1 MTTVVVI
8 VVIRKKKWLDPPLY
22 DYEEEGRQLLF
33 IKFYFGKY
41 FTHLNFASPSEIL
54 IILVLWLKL
63 SFNGVSCETM
73 WRLQKHQIHTC
84 DKVDIVVGWGAIVGI
99 SGNHGV
105 GGLGGLEGI
114 RGCGRAPGNAMVT
127 TSIIAELE
135 KASTFTQD
143 INYQDID
150 FHSPSALHSPQKSPH
165 VSLLSP
171 QLQTL
176 FSSKLYFFPNF
187 FFPIYCLSSSN
198 SADPSSWLVVQL

>member
-1 MTTVVVI
+1 MGG
-8 VVIRKKKWLDPPLY
+8 L
-22 DYEEEGRQLLF
+22 EGW
-33 IKFYFGKY
+33 
-41 FTHLNFASPSEIL
+41 E
-54 IILVLWLKL
+54 
-63 SFNGVSCETM
+63 
-73 WRLQKHQIHTC
+73 
-84 DKVDIVVGWGAIVGI
+84 
-99 SGNHGV
+99 
-105 GGLGGLEGI
+105 GLGGLEGI

-187 FFPIYCLSSSN
+187 FFSNLLSFFFKLCRSFLMAGC
-198 SADPSSWLVVQL
+198 SALSTSWLSIKTAFVWRLFLHWVF

>member
-8 VVIRKKKWLDPPLY
+8 VVIRKKKWLD
-22 DYEEEGRQLLF
+22 EEGRR
-33 IKFYFGKY
+33 K
-41 FTHLNFASPSEIL
+41 T
-54 IILVLWLKL
+54 
-63 SFNGVSCETM
+63 
-73 WRLQKHQIHTC
+73 
-84 DKVDIVVGWGAIVGI
+84 IVVYQILFWEVFHTFEFCLPVRDFNHSRLVVEIVIQWCVMWDNVKIAKTSNSYMWQSRHCSGVRCDCRDQWQSWGWV
-99 SGNHGV
+99 SDWE
-105 GGLGGLEGI
+105 GLEGI